1 MEIEE
6 DYKCSVVSPQ
16 MPVVSRKLVQLQKS
30 FNSKKERSSVRSIK
44 TQSSSSKNEI
54 NKHWQNCIYLEEIKY
69 SEMQFSHTVVVTH
82 KEIVQAVRQQVR
94 KVKALTKLT
103 LARDTK
109 GNKKRF
115 YGYISNKGESW
126 ENTGPFRKETGDMV
140 TWDIEKA
147 KIFKSFCCLGVP
159 V

>member
-1 MEIEE
+1 
-6 DYKCSVVSPQ
+6 
-16 MPVVSRKLVQLQKS
+16 
-30 FNSKKERSSVRSIK
+30 
-44 TQSSSSKNEI
+44 
-54 NKHWQNCIYLEEIKY
+54 
-69 SEMQFSHTVVVTH
+69 MQFSHTVVVTH

-115 YGYISNKGESW
+115 YGYIGNKGESW
-126 ENTGPFRKETGDMV
+126 ENTGPFWKEKGDVV
-140 TWDIEKA
+140 TWDTEKA